1 MKKRN
6 QATQQFV
13 VPTGN
18 RFCTLN
24 EVEDDNQPK
33 EALRGSKITSKKRNK
48 IMFYSDSYGRD
59 ILLSLSKNNVDTS
72 VFGEVRPRAK
82 IRDVLKNCER
92 DCSILGPQDHVVT
105 LGEAKDIAKNETK
118 NCINTLKRTLSALT
132 STNVVVLNTPARH
145 DLITESIVN
154 KEIRNA
160 NKDIYKIC
168 KIFKNVKVL
177 DISNI
182 SRDYHTRHGQHFNR
196 IGKKYITQE
205 IGKIIG
211 NNSKNYTNIIALDFS
226 NQGNARRRLDPQGFP
241 HKN

>member
-1 MKKRN
+1 M
-6 QATQQFV
+6 
-13 VPTGN
+13 P
-18 RFCTLN
+18 
-24 EVEDDNQPK
+24 
-33 EALRGSKITSKKRNK
+33 
-48 IMFYSDSYGRD
+48 
-59 ILLSLSKNNVDTS
+59 LSLSKNNVDTS
-72 VFGEVRPRAK
+72 VFGEVRPSAK
-82 IRDVLKNCER
+82 IRDALKNWER
-92 DCSILGPQDHVVT
+92 DRSILRPQDHVVIM
-105 LGEAKDIAKNETK
+105 GGANAIAKNETK

-160 NKDIYKIC
+160 NKDIYQIC
-168 KIFKNVKVL
+168 KIFKNIKVL

-226 NQGNARRRLDPQGFP
+226 NQGNA
-241 HKN
+241 